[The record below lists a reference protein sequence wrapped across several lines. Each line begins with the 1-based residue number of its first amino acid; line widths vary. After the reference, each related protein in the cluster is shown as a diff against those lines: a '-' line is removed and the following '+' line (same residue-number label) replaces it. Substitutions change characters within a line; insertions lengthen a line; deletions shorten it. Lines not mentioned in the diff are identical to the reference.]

1 MISDAAVEAA
11 HLIDRL
17 DRLTRSGATVDGL
30 NPAQWE
36 ALRYLARANR
46 FSRTPAALA
55 DYLGS
60 TRGTVSQTLIAL
72 EQKGF
77 VGRTQSMRDKRSIEV
92 ELTSQAETALRDDPL
107 ITLANDLAATTGAE
121 IDGIVRM
128 LRATLHRA
136 IARNEGKAF
145 GACHT
150 CRHFTRDIGTASR
163 SPHRCGLL
171 DEPLSE
177 ADSRSICV
185 EQELA
190 EAQLRR
196 LHVSK
201 LPQNVASRLDVRQKV
216 AKSRKLG
223 ID

>member
-1 MISDAAVEAA
+1 MKIDRTAHEAA

-17 DRLTRSGATVDGL
+17 DRLMRSGANIEGL

-46 FSRTPAALA
+46 YSRTPAALA

-60 TRGTVSQTLIAL
+60 TRGTVSQTLIVL

-77 VGRTQSMRDKRSIEV
+77 VGRTQSTRDKRSIDL
-92 ELTSQAETALRDDPL
+92 ELTPQGEIALKDDPL
-107 ITLANDLAATTGAE
+107 LALAQDLAASAGRDISPLVET
-121 IDGIVRM
+121 
-128 LRATLHRA
+128 LRAVLHRA
-136 IARNEGKAF
+136 VARNNGKAF

-150 CRHFTRDIGTASR
+150 CRYFEYDVAPSPRA
-163 SPHRCGLL
+163 PHRCGLL

-177 ADSRSICV
+177 ADSRAICV

-190 EAQLRR
+190 
-196 LHVSK
+196 V
-201 LPQNVASRLDVRQKV
+201 
-216 AKSRKLG
+216 G
-223 ID
+223 